1 MESSFKSVFN
11 KHLLRYFRAPLQ
23 SSFFTSLKKTLSLYS
38 LFGLCSLGDQGLHIG
53 DWNNLQA
60 GCPHP
65 AEKGRAAEEKGQRG
79 PGTETG
85 TEWGAQTGQ
94 VGQNESCIFELQC
107 SWSSSLARVTYAHGW
122 YYYMPAILA
131 AMLKSWE
138 CNASWDDHLGTTFC
152 ASPMLCIYH
161 KLNKWTY

>member
-1 MESSFKSVFN
+1 MKHWLHTTLCTEPASPGWDLTRIPVSALFLFVFN
-11 KHLLRYFRAPLQ
+11 KNLLSHVKETNTRSA
-23 SSFFTSLKKTLSLYS
+23 LSLS
-38 LFGLCSLGDQGLHIG
+38 LGSLGDQGLHIG

-94 VGQNESCIFELQC
+94 VGQKKQ
-107 SWSSSLARVTYAHGW
+107 
-122 YYYMPAILA
+122 A
-131 AMLKSWE
+131 AYFG
-138 CNASWDDHLGTTFC
+138 CNASDFSYLAGVRHAHGEYFC
-152 ASPMLCIYH
+152 IWFTLHWLTLLRMKITL
-161 KLNKWTY
+161 